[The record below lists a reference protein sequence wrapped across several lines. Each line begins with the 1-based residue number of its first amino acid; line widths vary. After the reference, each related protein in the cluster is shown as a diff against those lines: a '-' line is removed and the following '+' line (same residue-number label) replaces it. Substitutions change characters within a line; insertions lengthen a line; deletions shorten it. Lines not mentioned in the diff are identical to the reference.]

1 MDNKE
6 LIIEELNKIKEK
18 LERRIKRAE
27 VKKMAMEKIKDNLS
41 QYGYWDLG
49 YHQGAAAA
57 YDNALE
63 MIEDVLNLLKEQ
75 EEK

>member
-27 VKKMAMEKIKDNLS
+27 VKKWLWKK
-41 QYGYWDLG
+41 
-49 YHQGAAAA
+49 
-57 YDNALE
+57 
-63 MIEDVLNLLKEQ
+63 
-75 EEK
+75 